1 MLGRIQWGEGRK
13 FEMDEER
20 LMGLPV
26 QVLTLPLSA
35 RRRERVMRR
44 SLSAL
49 SARGVNRVLLPPDW
63 DLWELLRQCGLRRV
77 ETGAFRCA
85 LAPMWTNAV
94 LRGKGISPERAV
106 LVLSGE
112 RESVSMCHVARVLCP
127 LVRNLVIDV
136 PGDGEL
142 SKQLR
147 RDFGLPVLSARGVRA
162 DARLAFEPDPVL
174 RGCAI
179 GIKMKDLLPME
190 CDSLSLLC
198 VLWENQRIK
207 TEDIVLKADFS

>member
-35 RRRERVMRR
+35 RRRERIMRR
-44 SLSAL
+44 SLFAL
-49 SARGVNRVLLPPDW
+49 SQQGVNRVLIPSDFVFLP
-63 DLWELLRQCGLRRV
+63 LLRQYGLRSV
-77 ETGAFRCA
+77 ETGSFRCA
-85 LAPMWTNAV
+85 LAPMWVNEV
-94 LRGKGISPERAV
+94 LRRKGLLPERAV
-106 LVLSGE
+106 LQLSGE
-112 RESVSMCHVARVLCP
+112 RESAAMCSVAWVLCP

-136 PGDGEL
+136 PGGGEL
-142 SKQLR
+142 SNRLR
-147 RDFGLPVLSARGVRA
+147 REFGLPVLGARGVRA
-162 DARLAFEPDPVL
+162 DARLVFAPDPVL
-174 RGCAI
+174 HGCTVELRG
-179 GIKMKDLLPME
+179 KNTLPTDYDRM
-190 CDSLSLLC
+190 SLLC